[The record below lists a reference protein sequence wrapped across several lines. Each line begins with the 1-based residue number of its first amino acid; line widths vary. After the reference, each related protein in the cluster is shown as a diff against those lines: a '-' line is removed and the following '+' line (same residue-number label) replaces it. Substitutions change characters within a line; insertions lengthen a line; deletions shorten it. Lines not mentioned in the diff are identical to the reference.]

1 MQMNDCKKIAPR
13 IRRFFS
19 LSAAKS
25 ISRLLK
31 FWRFDGFAYSPE
43 EWRQMRISFADSAED
58 LIVYDLLKNIPSRQR
73 GVYVDAGAFDPVL
86 MSNTHLLSMLGW
98 RGVNID
104 ASPLN
109 IEKFQRIRPQD
120 INVCAGL
127 SNTECEFLF
136 LEYLGGTGSRLVS
149 LGAEDERSLC
159 GDKPIR
165 STRIKSRRLSDIL
178 QSALGSNPQIDF
190 LSVDCEGFDWEVI
203 STLDFSIHRPKVV
216 CVESAWEDGGA
227 NRFYDFFQSK
237 NYALHAKLPCN
248 AIFVDRD
255 FRS

>member
-1 MQMNDCKKIAPR
+1 MKKV
-13 IRRFFS
+13 RRLIS
-19 LSAAKS
+19 LATAQTVSS
-25 ISRLLK
+25 MLK
-31 FWRFDGFAYSPE
+31 FWRKDNLTYSPE
-43 EWRQMRISFADSAED
+43 EWRQMRISFAESGED

-86 MSNTHLLSMLGW
+86 MSNTHLLFMLGW

-109 IEKFQRIRPQD
+109 IEKFQRVRPQD
-120 INVCAGL
+120 TNVCAGL

-136 LEYLGGTGSRLVS
+136 LEYPGGTGSRLVS

-165 STRIKSRRLSDIL
+165 STRINSRRLSDIL

-216 CVESAWEDGGA
+216 CVESIWEDGGA
-227 NRFYDFFQSK
+227 NRFYDFFQGQ
-237 NYALHAKLPCN
+237 NYALHANLPSN

-255 FRS
+255 FKS